1 TEECM
6 NDLINNHKL
15 YAQQRRTIKTDK

>member
-6 NDLINNHKL
+6 NDLINNYQFH
-15 YAQQRRTIKTDK
+15 AQQRRTVKTDK